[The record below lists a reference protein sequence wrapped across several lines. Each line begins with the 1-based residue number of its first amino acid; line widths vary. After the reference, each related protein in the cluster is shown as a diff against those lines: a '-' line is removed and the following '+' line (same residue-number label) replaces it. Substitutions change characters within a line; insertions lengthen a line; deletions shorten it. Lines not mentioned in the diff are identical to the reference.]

1 MNGVSTKHCLKQAVL
16 CYFTDTH
23 FYMSEPKNVTL
34 KYPSV
39 LAGQKTA
46 PLGLAIVII
55 PTYNEA
61 ENIGR
66 LLGELADRYP
76 FSIDILVV
84 DDNSPDGT
92 ADIVRAMQL
101 TTRGLY
107 LMLRGQK
114 SGLGTAYIAGFGY
127 ALQQGYRYILEM
139 DADYSHDPVIIERF
153 LEAMNSSDLIIG
165 SRYMNNTVNVVN
177 WPLGRLILS
186 KVASIYT
193 RLVTGMPV
201 ADPTSGFKCFHAE
214 VLRELNF
221 DRINSQGYS
230 FQIEMNFRVWKK
242 GFSIKEIPIVF
253 VDRSV
258 GKSKMSKKNIREA
271 IWMVWW
277 LKMKSI
283 FGLL

>member
-1 MNGVSTKHCLKQAVL
+1 MAVL
-16 CYFTDTH
+16 CFFTDPPL
-23 FYMSEPKNVTL
+23 YMSELKNVTL

-39 LAGQKTA
+39 LPSLKTA
-46 PLGLAIVII
+46 PPGFALVII

-76 FSIDILVV
+76 FSLDILVV

-92 ADIVRAMQL
+92 ADIVRAVQL
-101 TTRGLY
+101 TTRGVY
-107 LMLRGQK
+107 LMTRPQK
-114 SGLGTAYIAGFGY
+114 SGLGTAYVAGFGY
-127 ALQQGYRYILEM
+127 ALQQGYRYVLEM
-139 DADYSHDPVIIERF
+139 DADYSHDPVMIQRF
-153 LEAMNSSDLIIG
+153 LEAISSSDLVIG
-165 SRYMNNTVNVVN
+165 SRYTNNTVNVVN

-186 KVASIYT
+186 KTASIYT

-201 ADPTSGFKCFHAE
+201 ADPTSGFKCFSAE
-214 VLRELNF
+214 VLRALNF
-221 DRINSQGYS
+221 ERINSQGYS

-242 GFSIKEIPIVF
+242 GFSIEEIPIVF

-271 IWMVWW
+271 IWIVWW
-277 LKMKSI
+277 LKIKSL

>member
-1 MNGVSTKHCLKQAVL
+1 MSASKN
-16 CYFTDTH
+16 FTRK
-23 FYMSEPKNVTL
+23 S
-34 KYPSV
+34 PSV
-39 LAGQKTA
+39 LTGLKTA
-46 PLGLAIVII
+46 HPGLALVII

-66 LLGELADRYP
+66 LLGELSERYP
-76 FSIDILVV
+76 FSLDILVI

-92 ADIVRAMQL
+92 ADIVRRMQL

-107 LMLRGQK
+107 LMPRAQK
-114 SGLGTAYIAGFGY
+114 LGLGTAYIAGFGY
-127 ALQQGYRYILEM
+127 ALKQGYRYILEM
-139 DADYSHDPVIIERF
+139 DADYSHDPVMIERF
-153 LEAMNSSDLIIG
+153 LDAMSNSDLVIG

-186 KVASIYT
+186 KIASIYT
-193 RLVTGMPV
+193 RVVTGMPV
-201 ADPTSGFKCFHAE
+201 ADPTSGFKCFSAE
-214 VLRELNF
+214 VLQTLDF

-271 IWMVWW
+271 IWIVWW
-277 LKMKSI
+277 LNIKSL

>member
-1 MNGVSTKHCLKQAVL
+1 
-16 CYFTDTH
+16 
-23 FYMSEPKNVTL
+23 MSEKKSVAL

-39 LAGQKTA
+39 LPGQKTV
-46 PLGLAIVII
+46 PPGLALVII
-55 PTYNEA
+55 PTFNEA
-61 ENIGR
+61 DNIGR
-66 LLGELADRYP
+66 LLGELAERYRLTL
-76 FSIDILVV
+76 DILVI

-92 ADIVRAMQL
+92 ADIVRSMQL

-107 LMLRGQK
+107 LMTRAHKQ
-114 SGLGTAYIAGFGY
+114 GLGTAYLAGFRY
-127 ALQQGYRYILEM
+127 ALQKGYRYILEM
-139 DADYSHDPVIIERF
+139 DADYSHDPEVIQRF
-153 LEAMNSSDLIIG
+153 LDAMNDSHLVIG

-186 KVASIYT
+186 KMASIYT

-201 ADPTSGFKCFHAE
+201 ADPTSGFKCFSAE
-214 VLRELNF
+214 VLRALNF

-242 GFSIKEIPIVF
+242 GFSLTEIPIVF

-258 GKSKMSKKNIREA
+258 GKSKMSRKNIREA
-271 IWMVWW
+271 IWIVWW
-277 LKMKSI
+277 LKIKSI